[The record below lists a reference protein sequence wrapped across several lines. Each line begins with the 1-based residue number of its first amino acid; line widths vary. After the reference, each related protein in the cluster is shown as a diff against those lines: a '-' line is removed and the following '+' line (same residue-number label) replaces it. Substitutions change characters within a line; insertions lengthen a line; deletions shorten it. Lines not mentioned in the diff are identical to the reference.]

1 MGTGESWEMRG
12 RGSQSQTGLSA
23 LHLHLPML
31 VALLTDTGLTLL
43 LSKETLPHAE
53 FGEFPGGYFLEG
65 H

>member
-12 RGSQSQTGLSA
+12 RESQSQTGPST

-31 VALLTDTGLTLL
+31 VALLIDTGLTLL

-53 FGEFPGGYFLEG
+53 FGELPGCYFLEG
-65 H
+65 Y